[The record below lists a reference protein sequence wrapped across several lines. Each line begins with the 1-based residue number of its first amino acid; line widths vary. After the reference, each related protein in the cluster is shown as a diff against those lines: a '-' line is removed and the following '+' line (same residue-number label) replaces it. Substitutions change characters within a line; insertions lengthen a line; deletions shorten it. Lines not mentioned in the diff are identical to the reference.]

1 VTVLVTGAA
10 GASGAALVALLEAGG
25 HSKVHTTDL
34 RELPREAHVTCDLTN
49 AGAVLD
55 LVKKTRPDRIF
66 HLAGTFTNR
75 FETDHPCNVL
85 ATHALLEAVRSEV
98 PKCRVLLVGSA
109 AEYGLVATEENP
121 ISEARAP
128 KPVSIY
134 GLTKA
139 MQTTL
144 MGYFHLAFG
153 LDLVLARTFNLKG
166 RGLAPSLLPG
176 RLDREIE
183 RLKRGEIEAIELGS
197 LDGRRDFVSV
207 EEAAALY
214 VRIAE
219 HGTSGETY
227 NVASGVPVS
236 LRDYVEARLAE
247 DGLGKAAYREG
258 APTGKSANVLDV
270 WADIRKVRAL
280 PQ

>member
-1 VTVLVTGAA
+1 VIVLVTGAA
-10 GASGAALVALLEAGG
+10 GASGAALLALLEADG
-25 HSKVHTTDL
+25 HSKVLTTDL
-34 RELPREAHVTCDLTN
+34 RELSRAGHVTCDLTN
-49 AGAVLD
+49 AVAVLE
-55 LVKKTRPDRIF
+55 LVKQTRPDRIF

-75 FETDHPCNVL
+75 FETDHRCNVL
-85 ATHALLEAVRSEV
+85 ATQALLDAVHTEV

-121 ISEARAP
+121 ISESRAA
-128 KPVSIY
+128 KPASVY

-139 MQTTL
+139 MQTML
-144 MGYFHLAFG
+144 MDYFHLAFG
-153 LDLVLARTFNLKG
+153 MDLVLARTFNLKG
-166 RGLAPSLLPG
+166 PGLAPNLLPG

-183 RLKRGEIEAIELGS
+183 RLKRGEIEAIELGR

-214 VRIAE
+214 VRIAK
-219 HGTSGETY
+219 HGTSGEVY
-227 NVASGVPVS
+227 NVASGIPVS

-258 APTGKSANVLDV
+258 APTGKSANVLDI
-270 WADIRKVRAL
+270 WADVRKVSAL
-280 PQ
+280 P